1 MAADYPRCPFEKA
14 ILSTRCGCELALRT
28 AIGERVGVHCRSDI
42 ARNNCS
48 MLQQLLRQKSR
59 FALKVTDTAER
70 MPFGKEMKVM
80 LGGLEG
86 LAQALNETGVIAPG
100 ENIHALV
107 AQAQQHFGGLTSLP
121 YDRIIRSITACQV
134 RRRGPPDSAK

>member
-1 MAADYPRCPFEKA
+1 M
-14 ILSTRCGCELALRT
+14 

-42 ARNNCS
+42 ARTNCS
-48 MLQQLLRQKSR
+48 MLLQLWRHKSR

-86 LAQALNETGVIAPG
+86 LAQELNEAGVLAPVA
-100 ENIHALV
+100 NVHVLV
-107 AQAQQHFGGLTSLP
+107 AQAQQHFGGLASLP
-121 YDRIIRSITACQV
+121 YDRIIRSITTCQV
-134 RRRGPPDSAK
+134 RRRGLSDPVK